1 MKATQAII
9 MAMLSR
15 MDSQDVDGI
24 AAMLAHGLNKG
35 GSHLPLYPFNNGRT
49 DFSLEDG
56 QKLVDGLVM
65 HLSQQMPMA
74 SKQSIMIKS
83 NSPGNKM
90 SGDVKDYANAKAMG
104 DGEIMYVGDPQSYM
118 SVMNMLTDGSL
129 TEFETALI
137 VGFAHADDLIII
149 YDGSKKIK
157 FSFSRAYQ
165 SSEMK
170 SFVEVNLVESD
181 LSVLFS
187 AKSGTFTLTKDKGRV
202 NILNLKDEQVEKQTC
217 LKDLLLL
224 VKSQAG
230 GKKIDEVTLVIRNGL
245 KHGRTPDNLRKLTR
259 AIDFAYGPF
268 NFSGDLDADA
278 LKLGLTMGA
287 TWVTGG
293 AGLSLKPLIDIGVD
307 WTLDNYKK
315 QSDRIIQLGAD
326 IRAKTG
332 TAINP
337 VYLALASRAL
347 HQDKQ
352 RRFQTLS
359 TQTLSA
365 QDALTT
371 KNFFYIWDAFMIPY
385 IVRLMEAVSLEA
397 LSVIF
402 SPANDTRSV
411 FTATMDGFKT
421 WLQTDDAFLR
431 LTYDNYQFPLKLALR
446 IGSYGVWQ
454 LAEQCSKKGVD
465 LKLTGYDFSV
475 PPSAWTTKADPN
487 PDDKS
492 KDDVKPDDKK
502 DEKKDD
508 VQPIPDN
515 NNKEEKKDP
524 IPTPSDKTTNSV
536 EYIILPD
543 GSAVLSAQPTT
554 MKDLYQMGAVVNK
567 AQRESKFVT
576 PTTVMFPLAGDDLFG
591 GPKKKKGGGV
601 LGFISKAA
609 KAITDPKGVIG
620 KIVNLAAASGIPIL
634 SQVASGVK
642 MASNIVNKVT
652 GVVDKIKDKAALAG
666 IKLPNGT
673 GLMEAISTTI
683 NPGLVGG
690 NVVAPTVTP
699 VDTNFDPNWTTSGFK
714 TYNSSSSIMGDWMDG
729 DDYLERT
736 STSGD
741 YADDIVNTSPYVP
754 SNMKQDAVKGI
765 RAGVNFWGFSPEV
778 VTKLASLTAKDMDKV
793 TKL

>member
-9 MAMLSR
+9 MAMLTR
-15 MDSQDVDGI
+15 MDSQDVSAI
-24 AAMLAHGLNKG
+24 ASMLAQGLNRG

-49 DFSLEDG
+49 DFSLDDG

-65 HLSQQMPMA
+65 HLSQQMPLV
-74 SKQSIMIKS
+74 SKQSVMIKS

-104 DGEIMYVGDPQSYM
+104 DGEIMYVGDPQSYLTA
-118 SVMNMLTDGSL
+118 MNMLTDGTL
-129 TEFETALI
+129 TDFETALI
-137 VGFAHADDLIII
+137 MGFAHADDLIIV
-149 YDGSKKIK
+149 YDGTKRIK
-157 FSFSRAYQ
+157 FSFTRAYQ
-165 SSEMK
+165 AAEMK
-170 SFVEVNLVESD
+170 SFVEVSLVDSD
-181 LSVLFS
+181 FNVLFS
-187 AKSGTFTLTKDKGRV
+187 AKSGTFILGKDSHRV
-202 NILNLKDEQVEKQTC
+202 NVLNLKDDQVEKQTC
-217 LKDLLLL
+217 LKELLLL
-224 VKSQAG
+224 AKSQSG
-230 GKKIDEVTLVIRNGL
+230 NKRMEEVTIVIRNGL
-245 KHGRTPDNLRKLTR
+245 KKGRTNDTLRKLTR

-268 NFSGDLDADA
+268 DYSGDLDADA

-293 AGLSLKPLIDIGVD
+293 AGASLKPLIDIGVD

-337 VYLALASRAL
+337 VYLALAARAL

-359 TQTLSA
+359 TQTLSV

-385 IVRLMEAVSLEA
+385 IVRLMEAVSLDA

-421 WLQTDDAFLR
+421 WLQTDDAFLK

-454 LAEQCSKKGVD
+454 LAEQSAKKGVD

-475 PPSAWTTKADPN
+475 PPSAWTTKPDPK
-487 PDDKS
+487 PDDKT
-492 KDDVKPDDKK
+492 KDETKPDDKK
-502 DEKKDD
+502 EEKKED

-515 NNKEEKKDP
+515 KEDKKDP
-524 IPTPSDKTTNSV
+524 IPTPNNNTSQSV

-554 MKDLYQMGAVVNK
+554 MKDLYQMGATITK

-576 PTTVMFPLAGDDLFG
+576 PTHIMLPTTGDDLFG
-591 GPKKKKGGGV
+591 GPKKKHGGGI
-601 LGFISKAA
+601 LAGIGKIA
-609 KAITDPKGVIG
+609 KAITDPKGIIG
-620 KIVNLAAASGIPIL
+620 KIVNMAAASGIPLL

-642 MASNIVNKVT
+642 MASNIVNKIT
-652 GVVDKIKDKAALAG
+652 KVVDTVKDKIALSG

-673 GLMEAISTTI
+673 GLLEAMSTTI

-690 NVVAPTVTP
+690 NVVAPTITP

-714 TYNSSSSIMGDWMDG
+714 TYNSSSSVMGDWNDSE
-729 DDYLERT
+729 DYLIKGE
-736 STSGD
+736 SYGD
-741 YADDIVNTSPYVP
+741 YADDIANRSPYIP
-754 SNMKQDAVKGI
+754 PNLKNDAVKGI

-778 VTKLASLTAKDMDKV
+778 VNKLALLTEKDMDKV
-793 TKL
+793 SKL

>member
-9 MAMLSR
+9 MAMLTR
-15 MDSQDVDGI
+15 MDPQDV
-24 AAMLAHGLNKG
+24 AAVASMLAQGLNRG

-49 DFSLEDG
+49 DFSLDDG

-65 HLSQQMPMA
+65 HLSQQMPLVA
-74 SKQSIMIKS
+74 KQSVMIRS

-104 DGEIMYVGDPQSYM
+104 DGEIMYVGDPQSYLT
-118 SVMNMLTDGSL
+118 VMNMLTDGSL

-137 VGFAHADDLIII
+137 TGFAHADDLVIV
-149 YDGSKKIK
+149 YDGSKRIK
-157 FSFSRAYQ
+157 FSFTRAYQ

-181 LSVLFS
+181 VNVLFS
-187 AKSGTFTLTKDKGRV
+187 AKSGTFVLSKDQGKV
-202 NILNLKDEQVEKQTC
+202 NTLNLTDAQQSKQTC
-217 LKDLLLL
+217 LKDLIL
-224 VKSQAG
+224 VAKAQGG
-230 GKKIDEVTLVIRNGL
+230 GKKLDELTIVIRNGL
-245 KHGRTPDNLRKLTR
+245 KKGRSADNLRKLTR

-268 NFSGDLDADA
+268 DYSGDLDADA

-293 AGLSLKPLIDIGVD
+293 AGASLKPLIDIGVD
-307 WTLDNYKK
+307 WTLDNYRK

-365 QDALTT
+365 QDSLTT

-397 LSVIF
+397 LSIIF

-421 WLQTDDAFLR
+421 WLQTDDVFLR
-431 LTYDNYQFPLKLALR
+431 LPYDNYQFPLKLALR

-454 LAEQCSKKGVD
+454 LAEQCSKRGVD
-465 LKLTGYDFSV
+465 LKATGYDFSV
-475 PPSAWTTKADPN
+475 PPSAWTTKSDPK

-492 KDDVKPDDKK
+492 KDETKPDDKK
-502 DEKKDD
+502 EDKKDD

-515 NNKEEKKDP
+515 KEEKKEP
-524 IPTPSDKTTNSV
+524 LPTPNNNTSVQNV

-554 MKDLYQMGAVVNK
+554 MKDLYQMGAAINK

-576 PTTVMFPLAGDDLFG
+576 PTHILLPTTGDELFG
-591 GPKKKKGGGV
+591 GPKKKKGGGI
-601 LGFISKAA
+601 LGAIGKIA
-609 KAITDPKGVIG
+609 KVITDPKGVVG
-620 KIVNLAAASGIPIL
+620 KIVNLAAVSGIPIL

-652 GVVDKIKDKAALAG
+652 KVVDTIKDKAALAN

-683 NPGLVGG
+683 NPGLIGG
-690 NVVAPTVTP
+690 NVVAPTITP

-714 TYNSSSSIMGDWMDG
+714 VYNSSSSIMGDWNDS
-729 DDYLERT
+729 DDYLIKGD
-736 STSGD
+736 SYGD
-741 YADDIVNTSPYVP
+741 YADDIANKSPYVP
-754 SNMKQDAVKGI
+754 SGLKADAVKGI

-778 VTKLASLTAKDMDKV
+778 VTKLASLTEKDMDKV